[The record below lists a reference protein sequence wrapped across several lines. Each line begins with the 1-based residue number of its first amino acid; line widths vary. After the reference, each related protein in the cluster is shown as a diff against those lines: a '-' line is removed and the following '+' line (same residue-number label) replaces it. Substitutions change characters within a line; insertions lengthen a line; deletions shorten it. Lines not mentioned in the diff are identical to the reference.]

1 VYKSPSGVSAMHQ
14 FGTGQKPIFQGKHS
28 DLSDKIIKVFYE
40 IHNELG
46 YGFSEKIYQKAF
58 GIALRQIGLKVDE
71 QVPIKVYFRGQ
82 EIGEYFVDMVINDVI
97 LLELKAVAHIIE
109 EHEAQLLNYLKST
122 EVEVGYVMNF
132 GKSAEFKRKV
142 LDNDRKGSLNW
153 TKK

>member
-1 VYKSPSGVSAMHQ
+1 MHQ

-28 DLSDKIIKVFYE
+28 DLSDKIIKVFYD

-82 EIGEYFVDMVINDVI
+82 EIGEYFADMVVNDVI

-122 EVEVGYVMNF
+122 EVEVGYIMNF

-142 LDNDRKGSLNW
+142 LDNDRKGSLSW

>member
-1 VYKSPSGVSAMHQ
+1 MHQ

>member
-1 VYKSPSGVSAMHQ
+1 MHQ

-28 DLSDKIIKVFYE
+28 ELSDKIIKVFYD

-82 EIGEYFVDMVINDVI
+82 EIGEYFADMIVNDLI
-97 LLELKAVAHIIE
+97 LIELKSVRQIVE
-109 EHEAQLLNYLKST
+109 EHESQLLNYLKST
-122 EVEVGYVMNF
+122 EIEVGYVMNF